1 MKLQSKNTF
10 KVFFIALT
18 ISLAG
23 LNLGG
28 CSKDAPMTNRELT
41 SEFTKN
47 TESALIARRSVAK
60 QVNTKA
66 TSKGYV
72 QVSKSGMKFL
82 NEQKTLVNY
91 SLSKVS
97 KSNTGVGKYP
107 SDLVNYEKQILNYI
121 SVLQNKGTVQQ
132 AKSEFHQIVLQ
143 GQKINVKYQNM
154 KENRYL
160 NIATFSD
167 QASGYKAQS
176 PLTISPTNKNKK
188 SKENSNK
195 EPLSKQNKPKIRKA
209 NVINET
215 TITLSWAIWF
225 SIVCVVIIMSV
236 FLQPNR
242 SNDAMNALTE
252 SGGATLFNR
261 PKPHGYELFLM
272 RTTEISTIILIVS
285 LIVFNLRN

>member
-1 MKLQSKNTF
+1 VKLQSKNTF

-18 ISLAG
+18 IILVG

-28 CSKDAPMTNRELT
+28 CSKKASMTNKELT

-47 TESALIARRSVAK
+47 TESALMARSTVAK
-60 QVNTKA
+60 QINTKA
-66 TSKGYV
+66 TPKGYV
-72 QVSKSGMKFL
+72 QVSKRGMKFL
-82 NEQKTLVNY
+82 NEQKASVNK

-107 SDLVNYEKQILNYI
+107 SNLVNYEKQILNYI
-121 SVLQNKGTVQQ
+121 SVLQNKGTVKQ
-132 AKSEFHQIVLQ
+132 AKSEFHKIVVQ
-143 GQKINVKYQNM
+143 GQEINVKYQNM

-167 QASGYKAQS
+167 QASGYKGHI
-176 PLTISPTNKNKK
+176 PLTISPTDKNKK
-188 SKENSNK
+188 TKESSDK
-195 EPLSKQNKPKIRKA
+195 EPLSEQNKPKIRKA

-215 TITLSWAIWF
+215 TITISWAIWF
-225 SIVCVVIIMSV
+225 FIICAVIIMSV

-272 RTTEISTIILIVS
+272 RTTEISTIILVIS